1 MAAVSFEEFS
11 KNLYMAYCAAE
22 GDLYKFWELLNPEA
36 GKIARTTK
44 KQKIYLYCNKHTD
57 KKTGGDYYIRKGRI
71 DGVLYEF
78 SFRTATEPKYHGYI
92 VLEDYTLDE
101 VAKKIIVYK
110 YGFLTSRNVEEKNE
124 EQLPF

>member
-22 GDLYKFWELLNPEA
+22 GDLYKFWELLNPGA

-44 KQKIYLYCNKHTD
+44 KKKIFLYCNKNPN
-57 KKTGGDYYIRKGRI
+57 KEGGYYYIRKAYI
-71 DGVLYEF
+71 DQQLYEF

-101 VAKKIIVYK
+101 VAKKVIVYK
-110 YGFLTSRNVEEKNE
+110 YGFLTSRNVEEKND